1 MRTSFPSLG
10 GLPDNDSE
18 AVEVPDCPRRSPQT
32 AAWIVLSIA
41 FGVFWTLLI
50 GAFIGARHYYD
61 TASVASTGTL
71 TREEGIV
78 LFRDTVSSNL
88 MNATDNLSL
97 REGDEL
103 LVGQGAKAS
112 LLLFDGSRVRLYSG
126 SEMRIDELRKARFHN
141 SFSHLGFTFT
151 KGMARLEIPEPTA
164 DSHQFVATTPHGQ
177 AVLTSGSYGVLVT
190 DSYTRISARSGY
202 AQVKDKGKTIEMR
215 AGEKLLLSPGQIS
228 GALPEGDPLIVNG
241 DFLRGFGDWRML
253 EVNEPGRD
261 TEPGQRMLATERIG
275 GRESIAFRVERVSRK
290 ATHNE
295 TGLIQ
300 VIDRDVSDYQTLLI
314 AADVRVDEQS
324 LSGGGYMGY
333 EYPMMIRV
341 RYRDEHGAQVD
352 WSHGFFHK
360 NPEERPTP
368 NGEWVPQGL
377 WTHYDGD
384 LMEIKPRPVHLIS
397 VEVLGAGHSFLSLIA
412 NLSLVGK

>member
-1 MRTSFPSLG
+1 MVET
-10 GLPDNDSE
+10 PDY
-18 AVEVPDCPRRSPQT
+18 PRRSPQT

-41 FGVFWTLLI
+41 FGIFWTLLI

-61 TASVASTGTL
+61 TASVAGTGTL

-88 MNATDNLSL
+88 MNATDDLSL

-126 SEMRIDELRKARFHN
+126 SELRIDELRKGRFHN
-141 SFSHLGFTFT
+141 GFSRLGFTIT
-151 KGMARLEIPEPTA
+151 KGMARLEIAEPTT
-164 DSHQFVATTPHGQ
+164 DSYQFVATTPHGQ
-177 AVLTSGSYGVLVT
+177 ALLTSGSYGVLVT
-190 DSYTRISARSGY
+190 DSYTRVSSRSGY
-202 AQVKDKGKTIEMR
+202 GQVMGKGKPIDVHT
-215 AGEKLLLSPGQIS
+215 GEKVLLSPGQLS
-228 GALPEGDPLIVNG
+228 SALPEGDPLIVNG
-241 DFLRGFGDWRML
+241 DFLQGFADWRTL
-253 EVNEPGRD
+253 DVNETGRD
-261 TEPGQRMLATERIG
+261 TEPGQRMLVTEQID
-275 GRESIAFRVERVSRK
+275 GREAIAFRAERVSRK

-295 TGLIQ
+295 TGLLQ
-300 VIDRDVSDYQTLLI
+300 VIDRDVSDYQKLLI
-314 AADVRVDEQS
+314 NADVRVDEQS

-341 RYRDEHGAQVD
+341 RYRDEQGTQVD

-368 NGEWVPQGL
+368 NGQSVSQGR

-384 LMEIKPRPVHLIS
+384 LMEIEPRPVHLIS
-397 VEVLGAGHSFLSLIA
+397 VEILGAGHSFLSYAA